1 MAAGDILFTSWFTPM
16 SPSPGIG
23 MVAAE
28 GRAKDWAAYIGTY
41 PMWSNNPDVSARGIA
56 ERGAR
61 LPEHI
66 ALAVWPELADS
77 GLKYRRQDD

>member
-1 MAAGDILFTSWFTPM
+1 
-16 SPSPGIG
+16 

-28 GRAKDWAAYIGTY
+28 GRNDDWAAYIGTY
-41 PMWSNNPDVSARGIA
+41 SMLDNDPNVTARHIA
-56 ERGAR
+56 QRGAR

-66 ALAVWPELADS
+66 ALAVWPELADC